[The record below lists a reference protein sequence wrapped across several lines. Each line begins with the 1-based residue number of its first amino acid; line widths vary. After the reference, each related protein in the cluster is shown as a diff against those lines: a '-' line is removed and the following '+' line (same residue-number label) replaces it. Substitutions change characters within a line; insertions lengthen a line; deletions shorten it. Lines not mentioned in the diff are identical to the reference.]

1 MYRENY
7 GMCFG
12 KGCELYLSD
21 SANAGAH
28 NTIKIYG
35 SYNLSTIEN
44 GLPKMLLEK
53 SNSFQVEDIE
63 IYSIS

>member
-1 MYRENY
+1 
-7 GMCFG
+7 MCFG
-12 KGCELYLSD
+12 KECELYLSD
-21 SANAGAH
+21 SANSGA
-28 NTIKIYG
+28 NNFIKIFG

-53 SNSFQVEDIE
+53 SNNFQAEDIE